1 MRIAK
6 GHYSAPSCDV
16 YAERRAAMVA
26 TQIAAR
32 GVTDPA
38 VLAAMRTVP
47 REAFVWPELAEL
59 AYDDLPLPIGEDQTI
74 SQPYVV
80 AVMTA
85 ALRPAP
91 ADRVLEIGTGSGYA
105 AAVLHYIV
113 KRVYTVERLETLYRL
128 ARRRLHRLGYDNVA
142 VHYGNGTLGW
152 PEHAPYDGIVVT
164 AGGPTIP
171 TALQEQLA
179 PGGRLVMP
187 VGAQPTYQML
197 VRVTRLSATEFQ
209 QEELGN
215 VCFVPLIGAQ
225 GWADNTAAQ
234 RRGKHTPP
242 RRLRP
247 YKRERHHEPRTP
259 HGQTTP

>member
-1 MRIAK
+1 M
-6 GHYSAPSCDV
+6 SVDV

-26 TQIAAR
+26 TQIVAR

-47 REAFVWPELAEL
+47 REAFVRPELAEF
-59 AYDDLPLPIGEDQTI
+59 AYDDIPLPIGEGQTI
-74 SQPYVV
+74 SQPYIV

-105 AAVLHYIV
+105 AAVLHCIV
-113 KRVYTVERLETLYRL
+113 KQVCTVERLATLYRL
-128 ARRRLHRLGYDNVA
+128 ARRRLHRLGYHNVA
-142 VHYGNGTLGW
+142 VHHGNGTLGW

-164 AGGPTIP
+164 AGGPAIP

-197 VRVTRLSATEFQ
+197 VRVTRVSATEFQ
-209 QEELGN
+209 QEDLDY

-225 GWADNTAAQ
+225 GWADDTAAP

-242 RRLRP
+242 RQLRP
-247 YKRERHHEPRTP
+247 DKQERHHEPRTP
-259 HGQTTP
+259 PRQPTP